1 MLNFLILTLST
12 TLLIN
17 TDWQLKKEK
26 HGIEIYTRSVE
37 GSSFHEFK
45 AITTVENTSVVQVLD
60 VIFDVDNY
68 ESLYA
73 DCINPRILEKEGK
86 YYDIHYVQ
94 TKGPLT
100 VKDRDGVYEQKAEIR
115 KDGKYAIVYIKPLP
129 DYIVVNENMVRIRK
143 GMGYWEM
150 EETEPGRVKVTYQF
164 HGEPGGEIPAW
175 IANSF
180 VVSHPMGTMKN
191 LKLRLTG
198 KD

>member
-1 MLNFLILTLST
+1 MLKILIFVLFATLGF
-12 TLLIN
+12 N

-45 AITTVENTSVVQVLD
+45 AITIIENTSVTQVLD

-68 ESLYA
+68 ETLYA
-73 DCINPRILEKEGK
+73 DCINPRILKKEGK

-100 VKDRDGVYEQKAEIR
+100 VKDRDGIYEQTAELR
-115 KDGKYAIVYIKPLP
+115 DDGKYAMVYIKPLP
-129 DYIVVNENMVRIRK
+129 DYIVVNEDMVRIRK
-143 GMGYWEM
+143 GAGFWEM
-150 EETEPGRVKVTYQF
+150 EETEPGVVKVTYQF

-191 LKLRLTG
+191 LKLRLTI
-198 KD
+198 KN